1 MIRDITDKMG
11 AGMAEYV
18 SADLAQ
24 GTADQAAYD
33 RQGPCDELLLWQSF
47 GGYCHMVAG
56 LVGEGLTGLFV
67 ASGMENVALAG
78 QGHRGVGPL
87 VALRGELVWPFCA
100 RFSVRRGVHEM

>member
-1 MIRDITDKMG
+1 
-11 AGMAEYV
+11 
-18 SADLAQ
+18 
-24 GTADQAAYD
+24 
-33 RQGPCDELLLWQSF
+33 
-47 GGYCHMVAG
+47 MVAG

-100 RFSVRRGVHEM
+100 RFSVRRGVNLDVRRLQRPRETLGWPTRWGSSFKRPTSSETTWRITCHS